1 MASWATVRTVESPL
15 FCARCIALEEVNVI
29 IAESN
34 QKPEPTRRKGDPPSA
49 GVKRVSERKPEC
61 VLNTQ

>member
-15 FCARCIALEEVNVI
+15 FCAKCIALEGINVI
-29 IAESN
+29 TAELN
-34 QKPEPTRRKGDPPSA
+34 HEPKPIRKGDPPSA
-49 GVKRVSERKPEC
+49 GVKRVSEQKQEC